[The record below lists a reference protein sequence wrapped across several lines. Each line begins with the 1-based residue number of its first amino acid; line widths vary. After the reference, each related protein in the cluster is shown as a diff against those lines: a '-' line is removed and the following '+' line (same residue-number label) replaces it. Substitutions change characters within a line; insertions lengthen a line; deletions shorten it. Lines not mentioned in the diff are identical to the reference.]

1 MWYLTINEQDI
12 ECLRMSQR
20 RPVSASHLLEN
31 GPTRQKD
38 TPRFFFLG
46 PAALLVL
53 TALVALVNPLHR
65 GLRGSYFL
73 GANLGREPNLITREK
88 KIGLDRLRLEYP
100 QRTTRMSIIWE
111 GSLHVSVSGEYLFS
125 LTSGPDSLFEID
137 GKLLIPG
144 PPSGIETRTGEV
156 HLQEGFHPV
165 RIVFFRV
172 PSEGGFDIRWAPPGQ
187 RQQGLDSALLFAE
200 TPRSAAALTFFRIRR
215 TLLPLLLSAC
225 ALILLGFLTGFRP
238 LTRRMG
244 AEKLPGMR
252 HPAGLGLL
260 AFLLF
265 NGFVLNAFLSIFCE
279 YTVLDFS
286 RFFLTSP
293 LHAGEDS
300 WKQIAQALD
309 YLSSPHTRTLYEEV
323 FFAQKNKFQYPP
335 TSLLLL
341 EPLHRLP
348 YPKMVKAANLIS
360 WVAIVISS
368 FFLALILRKALPR
381 PPNGSR
387 LPVSDKALALGLAFG
402 FTLTFYP
409 LVKSFEVGQIQT
421 WLYFGFVLALW
432 FWLSDKKFLS
442 GVFIGLICI
451 VKPQLG
457 LFALWG
463 LLRGERRFTFGLA
476 GTAGAVGAVSLA
488 RFGWANHIDYLRALS
503 HMTRHGESYFANQSV
518 NGLLNR
524 LLFNGTNLH
533 GNPHAFA
540 PYNEWVFG
548 VTVATTVILIAA
560 ALLAGRGRGRA
571 AGTEDFLIAALV
583 FTIASPIAWEHHYSI
598 LLPLFAAA
606 LPAVLASG
614 RGGWTTWALAGAFS
628 LTANIYPAVNSLAD
642 TLLNFLQSHLFFGAL
657 VLLLVLWRIRS
668 GALNPR
674 PVNGP

>member
-1 MWYLTINEQDI
+1 
-12 ECLRMSQR
+12 MSQR
-20 RPVSASHLLEN
+20 RPVAASHLPEN

-38 TPRFFFLG
+38 APRFFFLG

-73 GANLGREPNLITREK
+73 GANLSREPNLITREK

-100 QRTTRMSIIWE
+100 RRPTKMSVLWE
-111 GSLHVSVSGEYLFS
+111 GSLHISASGVYAFS
-125 LTSGPDSLFEID
+125 MTSGPESGFEID
-137 GKLLIPG
+137 GEILIPG
-144 PPSGIETRTGEV
+144 PPSGIETRTAEID
-156 HLQEGFHPV
+156 LNEGFHSL
-165 RIVFFRV
+165 RIVFFQV
-172 PSEGGFDIRWAPPGQ
+172 PNEGGFEFRWAPPGQ
-187 RQQGLDSALLFAE
+187 RLQGLESALLFAE
-200 TPRSAAALTFFRIRR
+200 TPRSAAALTVFRIRR
-215 TLLPLLLSAC
+215 TVLPLLLSAC

-252 HPAGLGLL
+252 HRAGLGLL
-260 AFLLF
+260 AFLLL
-265 NGFVLNAFLSIFCE
+265 NGVVLNAFLSFFCE

-360 WVAIVISS
+360 WAAIVLSS

-387 LPVSDKALALGLAFG
+387 PPLSDKALALGLTFG

-432 FWLSDKKFLS
+432 FWLSEKKFLS
-442 GVFIGLICI
+442 GVLIGLICL

-463 LLRGERRFTFGLA
+463 LLRGERRFTLGLA

-488 RFGWANHIDYLRALS
+488 RFGWANHVDYLRALS
-503 HMTRHGESYFANQSV
+503 HMTKHGESYYANQSV

-524 LLFNGTNLH
+524 LMFNGTNLH

-540 PYNEWVFG
+540 PYNEWVYG
-548 VTVATTVILIAA
+548 LTLATTALLIAA
-560 ALLAGRGRGRA
+560 ALLARRGRGRA
-571 AGTEDFLIAALV
+571 AGGEDFLIAALV

-598 LLPLFAAA
+598 LLPVFAAT
-606 LPAVLASG
+606 LPGVLAPG
-614 RGGWTTWALAGAFS
+614 RGGWKIWALAVAFI
-628 LTANIYPAVNSLAD
+628 LTANIFPVVNFLAA
-642 TLLNFLQSHLFFGAL
+642 TRLNFLQSHLFFGAL
-657 VLLLVLWRIRS
+657 VLLLVLWRRWGDTID
-668 GALNPR
+668 PR
-674 PVNGP
+674 RGIGP